1 MPRSLFFTNKAAI
14 IPRPSK
20 LKEIPMFGLGTME
33 LVIILVIVL
42 VIFGAGKLPQVGSAL
57 GKGIKNFKEG
67 MKDGETD
74 VKTEV
79 KAEKPIE
86 VEKKKDV

>member
-1 MPRSLFFTNKAAI
+1 
-14 IPRPSK
+14 
-20 LKEIPMFGLGTME
+20 MFGLGTME

-42 VIFGAGKLPQVGSAL
+42 VIFGAGKLPQVGSAF

-67 MKDGETD
+67 MKDGEATD

-86 VEKKKDV
+86 VEKKKDA

>member
-1 MPRSLFFTNKAAI
+1 
-14 IPRPSK
+14 
-20 LKEIPMFGLGTME
+20 MFGLGTME

-57 GKGIKNFKEG
+57 GKGIRNFKDG
-67 MKDGETD
+67 MKDGEAD

-79 KAEKPIE
+79 KMEKPIE